1 MFSASISLYP
11 LQQDRKW
18 FEDAISRVVREHL
31 GEEYLPCLGKDQYF
45 VDFMRDPEEPT
56 GEEDS
61 GDIELEMPHV
71 YETIPSWDGLRE
83 RLNFFMH
90 QYNEQVSLDW
100 AVPPQ
105 HWSVICSQ
113 KVCFDVCHCGICFDE
128 FGSSGTD
135 SKMSHKFRNHYVI
148 QSTLHGCHQIGHCL
162 YFPQSV
168 I

>member
-1 MFSASISLYP
+1 MLVFYVCSALQFSRCKLDRELSSLE
-11 LQQDRKW
+11 QDRKW

-31 GEEYLPCLGKDQYF
+31 GEEYLPCLSKDQYF

-90 QYNEQVSLDW
+90 QYNEQVSLD
-100 AVPPQ
+100 
-105 HWSVICSQ
+105 
-113 KVCFDVCHCGICFDE
+113 
-128 FGSSGTD
+128 
-135 SKMSHKFRNHYVI
+135 
-148 QSTLHGCHQIGHCL
+148 
-162 YFPQSV
+162 
-168 I
+168 